1 MSLFKDVLKEDLENV
16 FLNIDEFASLHYIN
30 GKQIICIVDDV
41 DAIQKTRDI
50 KAGSISNVTGL
61 GLLHC
66 DRVVCCKVEDLERVF
81 SPGERIRMDSKQ
93 WIVDDNVSVQHG
105 LLVLPLKRTY

>member
-1 MSLFKDVLKEDLENV
+1 MSLFQECIIKDLENT
-16 FLNIDEFASLHYIN
+16 FLNLYEFASLHNIN
-30 GKQIICIVDDV
+30 GNAVVCVVDDI

-50 KAGSISNVTGL
+50 KAGAINNITGL

-81 SPGERIRMDSKQ
+81 KPGERIRMDSRS
-93 WIVDDNVSVQHG
+93 WLVDDGVSVQHG